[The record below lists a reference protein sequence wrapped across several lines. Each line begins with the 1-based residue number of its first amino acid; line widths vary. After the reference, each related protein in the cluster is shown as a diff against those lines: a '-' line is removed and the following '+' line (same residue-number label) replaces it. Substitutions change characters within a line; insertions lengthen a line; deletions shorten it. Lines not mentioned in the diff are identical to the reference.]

1 MLIRNGKIVTE
12 SGSFFGDLRITDG
25 IITETG
31 RLDPLAGEEVIA
43 ADGKLVMPGGVDV
56 HTHMDLDTGSARASD
71 DFYSGTAAAACG
83 GTTTIVDHM
92 GFGPKGSSIRS
103 RLEAYHGLADGKA
116 VIDYGFHG
124 VVDHVDGDI
133 LRELGELAG
142 EGVTSHKFYLTY
154 DGMISDREAF
164 LLMERALELGVLLTV
179 HAENDGIVSCLRE
192 KFIAEGKTAPIY
204 HAKSRPP
211 ESEAEAVNRMILLAR
226 AAGDAPLYIVHLSCG
241 LGLDYITGARRHGQR
256 RLYAETC
263 PQYLLLDESR
273 YLEPGDEGLK
283 YIMSP
288 PLRPRENNGLLW
300 RGVADGN
307 IDTIATDHCPFF
319 FSGEKQRG
327 KDDFTKA
334 PGGAPGVEARM
345 ALIFSEGVSK
355 GRVSAEDFVRLTA
368 ANPAKLTG
376 LYPRKG
382 TLKAGSDGDVVIFD
396 PERKVR
402 LTRALLHENVDY
414 TPYEGMELT
423 GWPVMT
429 ISRGRVV
436 ARDGVF
442 LGVKGAGRF
451 LKRGL
456 PILF

>member
-31 RLDPLAGEEVIA
+31 GLAPLPGEEVVA

-56 HTHMDLDTGSARASD
+56 HTHMDLDTGSAHASD
-71 DFYSGTAAAACG
+71 DFYTGTAAAACG
-83 GTTTIVDHM
+83 GTTTIVDHI
-92 GFGPKGSSIRS
+92 GFGPGRSSIRS
-103 RLEAYHGLADGKA
+103 RLDAYHEMAGGKA

-133 LRELGELAG
+133 LRELGELAD

-164 LLMERALELGVLLTV
+164 LLMERALELSVLLTV

-192 KFIAEGKTAPIY
+192 KFIAEGKTAPVY

-241 LGLDYITGARRHGQR
+241 LGLDYITQARRRGQR

-273 YLEPGDEGLK
+273 YLEPDGGGLK
-283 YIMSP
+283 YIISP

-300 RGVADGN
+300 RGVEDGG

-319 FSGEKQRG
+319 FTGEKQRG
-327 KDDFTKA
+327 RDDFTRA

-355 GRVSAEDFVRLTA
+355 GRISAEDFVRLTA
-368 ANPAKLTG
+368 ANPARLTG

-382 TLKAGSDGDVVIFD
+382 TLMPGSDGDVVIFD
-396 PERKVR
+396 PEKKVR
-402 LTRALLHENVDY
+402 LTRGLLHENVDY

-429 ISRGRVV
+429 IARGRV
-436 ARDGVF
+436 AAKDGVF

-456 PILF
+456 PVLF